1 MLSSHNDSSS
11 LSSSSSCSSSSSSQ
25 VCSPHTM
32 TRRLRREEA
41 GNLLKPPPGSQSSY
55 SVQGLR
61 KFILGSSGSETDNS
75 SSSSKS
81 KSKSG
86 SETDNSSSSSKSK
99 SKSGSETDNSSS
111 SSPPEPSRSEKR
123 RSILD
128 HISSPF
134 AKSSTTT
141 KCSSESE
148 SGKNESKEK
157 ELPLSC
163 GQLALVGELPSALLN
178 LPTTAELLGEQAGFL
193 QNGST
198 SKGSSGD
205 LCVDIKDN
213 AKTADVKQ
221 NEPSSFEDND
231 PLPKSNGN
239 AGSTK
244 DPSFLANDA
253 NRPLPGRKVT
263 LVRKKSLSENCL
275 LPSPRVQRRDGQVTT
290 SLSPILT
297 SSPSLSPLS
306 SLSPLLSTSPQQSSS
321 GDDEPDSLR
330 GGGGAGEEPD
340 GEQVS
345 SS

>member
-1 MLSSHNDSSS
+1 
-11 LSSSSSCSSSSSSQ
+11 
-25 VCSPHTM
+25 M

-86 SETDNSSSSSKSK
+86 SETDNSSSSS
-99 SKSGSETDNSSS
+99 
-111 SSPPEPSRSEKR
+111 PPEPSRSEKR

-148 SGKNESKEK
+148 KVCESGKNEK

-178 LPTTAELLGEQAGFL
+178 LPTTVELLGDQAPATVELLGEQAGFL
-193 QNGST
+193 ENGST

-205 LCVDIKDN
+205 LCVDIKDS

-244 DPSFLANDA
+244 DSTFLANDA

-275 LPSPRVQRRDGQVTT
+275 LPRPRVQRRDGQVTT
-290 SLSPILT
+290 SMSPILT
-297 SSPSLSPLS
+297 SSLSLSPLS
-306 SLSPLLSTSPQQSSS
+306 PSPSSSLSPLSSTSPQQSSS